1 MTGKYGASNV
11 QTTVLSTSTC
21 GGTGYSYSK
30 VGSIQTIINSSVYD
44 LCHYHVPTVNDTTPN
59 PSIGQVAAHEAG
71 HAYDFAIAS
80 LGQTNRGNAISLSAA
95 FQSLLN
101 YDVNNLSTTGNAN
114 FKTCAVFDSQAPS
127 GYEIQLGST
136 YASAV
141 CTGNTLNDP
150 PYTAS
155 QSNTAILKLEAP
167 YFVNPAAAIQFED
180 VFAENF
186 ATYNGPGSVL
196 PFYDRLIGQSPAGLV
211 CSSTVLYALQVMG
224 ELPNAAAIQY
234 PQGCP
239 TPTDA
244 ELSPNVP

>member
-1 MTGKYGASNV
+1 MASRFC
-11 QTTVLSTSTC
+11 QSKKIIVLPSC
-21 GGTGYSYSK
+21 DLANCFAVVWRIKLQHVLCELSK
-30 VGSIQTIINSSVYD
+30 
-44 LCHYHVPTVNDTTPN
+44 
-59 PSIGQVAAHEAG
+59 
-71 HAYDFAIAS
+71 
-80 LGQTNRGNAISLSAA
+80 
-95 FQSLLN
+95 
-101 YDVNNLSTTGNAN
+101 NLSCGVVSKAAAS
-114 FKTCAVFDSQAPS
+114 KTHARDLDPVRKHYFSDAGEIAKQLATNCKTISQKPCNL
-127 GYEIQLGST
+127 IRQST
-136 YASAV
+136 AV

-186 ATYNGPGSVL
+186 AIYNGPGSVL